1 MPEVIRVR
9 LELSQHDADAERA
22 AAEDTDEFEV
32 ESEEAS
38 GAPGGGDL
46 SVVGFTGTVA
56 IIAATTISWIA
67 GRMAHTWLK
76 DREQG
81 VQIDLRETPPVIS
94 RIAGVP
100 NGFVVIVHPDGQ
112 VETQKVDYEGPD
124 DLAALLTRII
134 PGQG

>member
-1 MPEVIRVR
+1 MPETIKVR
-9 LELSQHDADAERA
+9 LELSQHDADAEKA
-22 AAEDTDEFEV
+22 AAEATDEFTI
-32 ESEEAS
+32 ESEESAGDV
-38 GAPGGGDL
+38 GAGDL
-46 SVVGFTGTVA
+46 RAVGFVGTVA
-56 IIAATTISWIA
+56 IIAATTVSWIA
-67 GRMAHTWLK
+67 GRMTHTWLK

-112 VETQKVDYEGPD
+112 VETQKVDYDSPD
-124 DLAALLTRII
+124 DLTALLTRII